1 MSILTVVVADDQ
13 LLLRDGLQTI
23 INLEHDM
30 RVVGVADN
38 GEDAVELVRR
48 LRPSI
53 ALLDVQM
60 PVMDGIEATRRIAS
74 ECPETKVIVL
84 TTFDDEQYIVDSL
97 AYGAVGFLLKE
108 LPADKL
114 VQAMRDAAQGQLLL
128 PGAVAGKLAAR
139 LARHEPTA
147 GRTLRLDRLRRE
159 GIAFTERER
168 EIAELVV
175 EGLAN
180 KEIAKKLYMS
190 EGTVKNYVSVIYQ
203 KIGTNDRLRAIAF
216 LKEYM
221 RP

>member
-1 MSILTVVVADDQ
+1 
-13 LLLRDGLQTI
+13 DGLQTI